1 MAYTTVLFDLD
12 GTLLPMDQDVFLTT
26 YFKLLKEKASSVG
39 YDAKLFMHAVFTG
52 LDAMIKN
59 DGKKS
64 NEEVFW
70 NAFTPV
76 FGPQTDRD
84 EKIFED
90 FYANEFEQVK
100 DVCGFDIKAAE
111 IIQLLKKKG
120 IDAVLAT
127 NPVFP
132 HMATES
138 RMRWAGLSPMDFKHY
153 TTYENSFHA
162 KPHPDYYRDIIN
174 TLSLDPKKCLMVGN
188 DVEED
193 MVAKD
198 LGMDVFLLTDC
209 LINKPNADI
218 SVYPHGGFDELKD
231 YLNKMTD

>member
-26 YFKLLKEKASSVG
+26 YFKHLKEKASSVG

-111 IIQLLKKKG
+111 IIQLLKKKC